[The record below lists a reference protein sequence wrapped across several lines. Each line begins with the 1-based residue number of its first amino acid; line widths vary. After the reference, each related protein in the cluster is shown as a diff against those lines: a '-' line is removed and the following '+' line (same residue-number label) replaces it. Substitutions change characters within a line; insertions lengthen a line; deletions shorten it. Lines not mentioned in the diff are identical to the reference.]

1 FDEYKKHIE
10 KDPALVRRFQVVKVD
25 EPTEEKALLMMRGIA
40 TPFEKHHKVQILDEA
55 LEAAVRL
62 SHRYIPAAQL
72 PDKAIKLIDTASARV
87 AISQHAVP
95 AEVDDSRRRIQAL
108 ETELEIINRE
118 TSAGLDHKA
127 RFNDVNAQLAKERD
141 EL

>member
-1 FDEYKKHIE
+1 KGRQ
-10 KDPALVRRFQVVKVD
+10 DPARNQHILVFEVVRVE
-25 EPTEEKALLMMRGIA
+25 EPTEEMALLMMRGIA
-40 TPFEKHHKVQILDEA
+40 NPFEKHHKVQILDEA

-87 AISQHAVP
+87 AISQHAVQ

-108 ETELEIINRE
+108 ETELEIVGRE
-118 TSAGLDHKA
+118 SNVGIDHKT
-127 RFNDVNAQLAKERD
+127 RTREIEGKLSE
-141 EL
+141 E